1 MITKNHF
8 DNIKSKNT
16 LKDYQN
22 KNLSENYTNISNI
35 PLDNMIIN
43 SNLNNENLIK

>member
-8 DNIKSKNT
+8 NNLKSKNP
-16 LKDYQN
+16 LKDYEV
-22 KNLSENYTNISNI
+22 KNLSENYASTSNI

>member
-8 DNIKSKNT
+8 DNVESKNP